1 MERFDPSL
9 ESEQDAYAGW
19 LAWGTRF
26 GFGALVATYFVYV
39 TGLVA
44 PEIPLERLPELWSLP
59 LDEYLAATNAPT
71 GWSWLRRLHRGD
83 LLNLV
88 GVSVLAAC
96 TLACYLRVLP
106 IFVRA
111 KERAFVVIC
120 VLEEAVLLAAAA
132 GVF

>member
-9 ESEQDAYAGW
+9 QSEQDAYAGW
-19 LAWGTRF
+19 LAWGTRL

-71 GWSWLRRLHRGD
+71 GWNWLRRLHRGD

-88 GVSVLAAC
+88 GVAVLAAC

-106 IFVRA
+106 IFARA
-111 KERAFVVIC
+111 KERAFVAIC

-132 GVF
+132 GIF

>member
-1 MERFDPSL
+1 MERFDASL

-19 LAWGTRF
+19 LAWGTRL

-71 GWSWLRRLHRGD
+71 GWNWLRRLHRGD

-88 GVSVLAAC
+88 GVAVLAAC

-111 KERAFVVIC
+111 KERAFVAIC

>member
-1 MERFDPSL
+1 MARFDESL

-19 LAWGTRF
+19 LAWGTRV
-26 GFGALVATYFVYV
+26 GFSALVATYFVYV
-39 TGLVA
+39 SGLVD
-44 PEIPLERLPELWSLP
+44 PDIPLERLPELWSLS
-59 LDEYLAATNAPT
+59 LDEYLAATKAPT
-71 GWSWLRRLHRGD
+71 GWSWVRRVHRAD
-83 LLNLV
+83 LLNLI

-111 KERAFVVIC
+111 KERAFVAIC